1 MPGSRIAA
9 GNFLLSFS
17 TLVSGGCASK
27 LSTFVS
33 DRHTTIAKLMREQLP
48 DITHYFDL
56 WHLKKK
62 IHKELTNLAKQND
75 CKSLEPWVQPCVNH
89 LFWSATSTFD
99 GNGNVIWA
107 KFKSFLSHVIDKHIL
122 ASIHF
127 NCNLRR
133 ESKTTSDGEKQ
144 VAVSWPK
151 FKTGQATVRDVRV
164 KQDLGYVREI
174 FISIM
179 RTSSETLKEVEDELK
194 LACPEP
200 MNRMLDRQT
209 RKDALAKKESRD
221 KATSINVPAT
231 GEVTDIDV
239 IKKKPH
245 CRRCNQLM
253 KGHKYTDC
261 PNFDN
266 EKE

>member
-1 MPGSRIAA
+1 MVA
-9 GNFLLSFS
+9 FS
-17 TLVSGGCASK
+17 
-27 LSTFVS
+27 
-33 DRHTTIAKLMREQLP
+33 HTGMMIR
-48 DITHYFDL
+48 
-56 WHLKKK
+56 
-62 IHKELTNLAKQND
+62 
-75 CKSLEPWVQPCVNH
+75 
-89 LFWSATSTFD
+89 
-99 GNGNVIWA
+99 
-107 KFKSFLSHVIDKHIL
+107 HIL

-164 KQDLGYVREI
+164 KQDLGYVSEI